1 MLYMAGI
8 IITFF
13 LAIILMSRK
22 GKAVADR
29 VLAAWLCLM
38 GFHLFLYYLQITEK
52 IYDYPYLLGVG
63 IPLPLFHGPFLY
75 LYTLSVTRYS
85 DFPKKN
91 WLHFIPGAVAYAFI
105 AEFFVLTSEQKINVY
120 KNQGAG
126 FETNTAVILIA
137 TIISGFTYVALC
149 FYELR
154 KYRRSI
160 SEELSNTEKVN
171 LNWLRYLIYGILVIW
186 LIIFIDGDDS
196 LIYGAVVAFVF
207 LLGFFGIRHTDIFT
221 YRRVILKEDPAV
233 AQENVEPAPGRSAEK
248 LSPNKEYR
256 ATAVADEP
264 RAAIK
269 YEKSGLQ
276 KEAADKIYRD
286 LDWIMKEKKLFKHEE
301 LSLTELAQELRV
313 HPNNLSQVINSY
325 ENKNFYDYINTLR
338 IEEFKMLA
346 LSPENS
352 NYTLLSLAFECGFN
366 SKTSFNRNF
375 KKITGESPSAYL
387 KASNVQLVVG

>member
-196 LIYGAVVAFVF
+196 LIYGAVV
-207 LLGFFGIRHTDIFT
+207 
-221 YRRVILKEDPAV
+221 
-233 AQENVEPAPGRSAEK
+233 
-248 LSPNKEYR
+248 
-256 ATAVADEP
+256 
-264 RAAIK
+264 
-269 YEKSGLQ
+269 
-276 KEAADKIYRD
+276 
-286 LDWIMKEKKLFKHEE
+286 
-301 LSLTELAQELRV
+301 
-313 HPNNLSQVINSY
+313 
-325 ENKNFYDYINTLR
+325 
-338 IEEFKMLA
+338 
-346 LSPENS
+346 
-352 NYTLLSLAFECGFN
+352 
-366 SKTSFNRNF
+366 
-375 KKITGESPSAYL
+375 
-387 KASNVQLVVG
+387 

>member
-1 MLYMAGI
+1 MAGI

-387 KASNVQLVVG
+387 KASNVQLVAG